1 MLSFVY
7 IFGVYKQKRRPR
19 CVGLLRQA
27 CAAPP
32 RRVLGRTPSSP
43 SVLWSRMRE
52 LIREKVVETTVD
64 RSDLAAVERERR
76 QRAADAFIE
85 SLRRHHHHHQ
95 QQQQQQQHRHSS
107 GSVDVT
113 PPPAPQ
119 ASRHNYLRQ
128 SHVARQVAAPYS
140 VWQRFF
146 LCRIESNV
154 NENFKVIQNP
164 VFLPDHP
171 QN

>member
-119 ASRHNYLRQ
+119 ASRHNDLRQ
-128 SHVARQVAAPYS
+128 GGYVVARLFVCLS
-140 VWQRFF
+140 VC
-146 LCRIESNV
+146 LSVCV
-154 NENFKVIQNP
+154 
-164 VFLPDHP
+164 
-171 QN
+171 